1 MGIYPRMYNA
11 SIIAAFY
18 NRIDYLKLV
27 LAGFDRQTEKDFELI
42 IADDGSRKDI
52 VEEIKV
58 IQTVHSFPLKHI
70 WQDDKGF
77 RKNKILNKAVVNS
90 ESDYL
95 IFIDADCVP
104 HRGFVEGHLNFAKKQ
119 ASLTG
124 RRVNLSQK
132 ITSELSVQNVCEGFL
147 EKKFIRLSLDGI
159 FGESVDVEKGI
170 YIRNKFLLSLF
181 NKKNRGLLGCNFSLF
196 KNDLIKIN
204 GFDERYEAPS
214 IGEDSDVQFRLELSG
229 VKIKSINHIAVQYH
243 LFHKLQERPQRNL
256 ALFEEIQK
264 NKLAFTP
271 FGLTK

>member
-1 MGIYPRMYNA
+1 MNKA
-11 SIIAAFY
+11 TIIAAFY
-18 NRIDYLKLV
+18 NKIDYLKLV
-27 LAGFDRQTEKDFELI
+27 LAGLDRQTEKDFELI

-58 IQTVHSFPLKHI
+58 IQKKHSFPIKHI
-70 WQDDKGF
+70 WQEDNGF
-77 RKNKILNKAVVNS
+77 RKNKILNKSVLYS

-104 HRGFVEGHLNFAKKQ
+104 HSGFVEGHLNFAQDKS
-119 ASLTG
+119 ALTG

-132 ITSELSVQNVCEGFL
+132 ITSELLVQNVCEGFL

-170 YIRNKFLLSLF
+170 YIRNKFLMSLF

-196 KNDLIKIN
+196 KNDLININ

-214 IGEDSDVQFRLELSG
+214 IGEDSDVQFRLEISG
-229 VKIKSINHIAVQYH
+229 VQIKSINHAAVQYH
-243 LFHKLQERPQRNL
+243 LYHKLQERPQHNL
-256 ALFEEIQK
+256 ILFAEIKK
-264 NKLAFTP
+264 NKVAFTP
-271 FGLTK
+271 FGLKK